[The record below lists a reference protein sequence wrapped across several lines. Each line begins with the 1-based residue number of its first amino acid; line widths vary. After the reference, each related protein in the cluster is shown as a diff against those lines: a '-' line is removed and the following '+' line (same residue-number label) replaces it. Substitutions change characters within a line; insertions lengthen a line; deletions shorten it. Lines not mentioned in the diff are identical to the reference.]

1 MLTTFN
7 IRSLLATAFLL
18 MSVLAA
24 ATDQPPS
31 ASWVGLLRDD
41 ARLPVSGAV
50 VELHAVGTPRIYSAV
65 TEATGSF
72 RFDRIDPGKYSVSVK
87 SQGKTWTLPR
97 PVDVVA
103 SAKVAFD
110 LELSLTGQALSV
122 VSCGGQAASQGS
134 GGEVLSGGQVSSLP
148 LNKRDFSQLLLLA
161 AGTMT
166 DTNGAANYT
175 QQFAVNGQRGTTT
188 VFAMDG
194 IDTTDPELG
203 GATFSNFNVDAI
215 QEVASSSGVMPA
227 EIGHGAAAF
236 TNVITKSG
244 SNAVHGSVFEFVRN
258 AVFDARNF
266 FDRQSE
272 VNPGRIPPFVR
283 NEFGFTNGG
292 PVVLPKIYDGR
303 DRTFYYGQYQGFR
316 QVLGTTQIISVPTQ
330 AERQGLDTT
339 AFPGDTLEVPVDAR
353 MAPVLASY
361 PLPNDPQGSYGVRT
375 YATSS
380 KVSTSSDQFSVRVDQ
395 SVSDKAELF
404 VRFNLNNVNGPLTN
418 PNQTVVDPT
427 FAIRFLDHQ
436 RNVGIKYAR
445 TTTPNFTSVSS
456 FGFIRST
463 PSFPTINHDQP
474 GLTFGDGLYEA
485 FNSAAGTLTA
495 AFGNL
500 YQVKQDMTYVHGSH
514 TLAWG
519 VEMRFNVD
527 ATVFGLQTNGSYSF
541 GGGTAYAQVAIP
553 SSTGQHDIHVGD
565 PLPDALS
572 GFLTATPYSYTAWIA
587 SPYVGQGDHF
597 NEAAVRRQAYNFY
610 FQDAWKVSPHLQLHY
625 GLRYEFNSRFGEAKK
640 RTSGPLLVGRNGS
653 EVPFW
658 DSGVRVKLL
667 VNPQPAYDL
676 DLKGW
681 GPRVALDWQVE
692 EHTVLHTGGA
702 ITTILPNLYQDDFLT
717 GGLPFSATPY
727 ITALP
732 GVPIPFQNSVLQ
744 QPYPVPYTVQG
755 EPVFA
760 TGRTTDVAPNT
771 ELDLPRFQ
779 NDLTALT
786 PGHQFQPVSL
796 FGMASN
802 FRNGYIGSYT
812 AGLDHEFHGGVKF
825 NALYVGT
832 VGVNLAVIAYPNSFP
847 GAGPGF
853 APLTTFG
860 SSGHVT
866 AGLGPADLM
875 SSGAH
880 SSYNALQTSVTKT
893 WSKTGSGLQASYTY
907 SKSLDDAS
915 TALPATGGG
924 TAGTILQGPP
934 QNPWNLAADKGP
946 STFDVTHAFSLSL
959 ILALPLER
967 VGFLQPLGRKVTSGW
982 QFLNVTTLLS
992 GSPFSVFSGVQQTG
1006 AGAGGAD
1013 RPDQAAS
1020 PNFSTSRTV
1029 RENYFGSASNNA
1041 AFFAI
1046 PIDVAG
1052 GTGPNQGRFGSLG
1065 RDTFRG
1071 PPFHNFDVALIKD
1084 ARFGTRGG
1092 SEFFNLQF
1100 RAEFFNVFNLVNFG
1114 LPANIV
1120 LGSGFGFI
1128 NRTAGPSRQ
1137 IQFSLKLMY

>member
-1 MLTTFN
+1 MTL
-7 IRSLLATAFLL
+7 RLVESFLL
-18 MSVLAA
+18 LSALAA
-24 ATDQPPS
+24 ADQPPA
-31 ASWVGLLRDD
+31 ASCAGHLRDE
-41 ARLPVSGAV
+41 ASLPVSGAV
-50 VELHAVGTPRIYSAV
+50 VELRAVGAAVSYSAV
-65 TEATGSF
+65 TDAGGSF
-72 RFDRIDPGKYSVSVK
+72 RFDDIDVGKYSVSVK
-87 SQGKTWTLPR
+87 SQGKTWTLPT
-97 PVDVVA
+97 PVDA
-103 SAKVAFD
+103 AARAKLALD
-110 LELSLTGQALSV
+110 LELSLTLQALTVLPSR
-122 VSCGGQAASQGS
+122 SQATPQAS
-134 GGEVLSGGQVSSLP
+134 GGKILSGGQVSSLP

-175 QQFAVNGQRGTTT
+175 QQFAVNGQRGTNT

-236 TNVITKSG
+236 TNVVTKSG
-244 SNAVHGSVFEFVRN
+244 GNVVHGSLFEFVRN
-258 AVFDARNF
+258 AAFDARNF
-266 FDRQSE
+266 FDRRST
-272 VNPGRIPPFVR
+272 VNPGRLPPFAR

-292 PVVLPKIYDGR
+292 PVVLPKVYDGR

-316 QVLGTTQIISVPTQ
+316 QVLGTTQIISVPTA
-330 AERQGLDTT
+330 AERQGLDTS

-353 MAPVLASY
+353 IAPVLATY
-361 PLPNDPQGSYGVRT
+361 PLPNDPLGPYGARS

-380 KVSTSSDQFSVRVDQ
+380 KVSTSSDQFSVRVDHRL
-395 SVSDKAELF
+395 SDKAELF
-404 VRFNLNNVNGPLTN
+404 VRFNLNNVTGPLTN
-418 PNQTVVDPT
+418 PNQTVIDPT

-436 RNVGIKYAR
+436 RNAGIKYAR
-445 TTTPNFTSVSS
+445 TITPHLTTVAS

-463 PSFPTINHDQP
+463 PLFPAINHVQP

-485 FNSAAGTLTA
+485 FNSAAGTLTG

-500 YQVKQDMTYVHGSH
+500 YQPKEDMTYVHGSH

-519 VEMRFNVD
+519 VEMRFNKD
-527 ATVFGLQTNGSYSF
+527 ATVFGLQTNGSYAF
-541 GGGTAYAQVAIP
+541 GGGAAYAQIAIP
-553 SSTGQHDIHVGD
+553 SASGRHDIHVGD

-572 GFLTATPYSYTAWIA
+572 GFLTATPYSYTVWIA
-587 SPYVGQGDHF
+587 SPYVGQGDRF
-597 NEAAVRRQAYNFY
+597 NESAERRQAYNFY
-610 FQDAWKVSPHLQLHY
+610 FQDAWKVTPHLQLHY
-625 GLRYEFNSRFGEAKK
+625 GLRYEYNSRIGEAKK
-640 RTSGPLLVGRNGS
+640 RASGPLLVGPNGS
-653 EVPFW
+653 QVPFW
-658 DSGVRVKLL
+658 EPGVRVKML
-667 VNPQPAYDL
+667 VNPQPAYDR
-676 DLKGW
+676 DLNGW
-681 GPRVALDWQVE
+681 GPRLALDWQVT
-692 EHTVLHTGGA
+692 EHTVLHAGGA

-732 GVPIPFQNSVLQ
+732 GVPIPFRNSPLQ

-755 EPVFA
+755 QPLFS

-771 ELDLPRFQ
+771 EMDVPRFQ

-786 PGHQFQPVSL
+786 PGHQLQLLSL
-796 FGMASN
+796 FGMAQN

-812 AGLDHEFHGGVKF
+812 AGLDHEFGGGVKF
-825 NALYVGT
+825 NAAYVGT
-832 VGVNLAVIAYPNSFP
+832 VGVNLPVIAYPNSFP

-853 APLTTFG
+853 APFTSFS
-860 SSGHVT
+860 SSGQVT
-866 AGLGPADLM
+866 GGLGSVNLM

-880 SSYNALQTSVTKT
+880 SSYNALQTSLTKT
-893 WSKTGSGLQASYTY
+893 WSGTGSGLQASYTY

-915 TALPATGGG
+915 TALPVSGGG

-946 STFDVTHAFSLSL
+946 STFDIAHAFSLSL

-967 VGFLQPLGRKVTSGW
+967 VGFLQPLGTKLTSGW

-1006 AGAGGAD
+1006 AGAAGTD
-1013 RPDQAAS
+1013 RPDQVAE
-1020 PNFSTSRTV
+1020 PNFSTRRTV
-1029 RENYFGSASNNA
+1029 REDYFGRGADNPS
-1041 AFFAI
+1041 FFVI
-1046 PIDVAG
+1046 PTGVPS
-1052 GTGPNQGRFGSLG
+1052 GTGPNEGRFGSLG

-1071 PPFHNFDVALIKD
+1071 PPFHNFDVAVIKD
-1084 ARFGTRGG
+1084 TKFGTRGG
-1092 SEFFNLQF
+1092 SEFFTLQF

-1120 LGSGFGFI
+1120 LGSGFGLI